1 MRGRKLLLTIPA
13 ISNLIV
19 CSHHEGSVVTS
30 NIGCMVSTTVKCSN
44 YQQSTATHFRWTNR
58 HSFVV
63 YTISTKGRGAEDI
76 VRGFITIHRRA
87 NCTKN
92 CFLPKM
98 QIIVFAKDWNLF
110 VLIASWR
117 RGNMPY
123 LFFSELSLCF
133 ISPPPTHCFCLG
145 LLAIHQVSNRKLF
158 RIDYFHRFLLLP
170 SSQHPWHVTGINN

>member
-44 YQQSTATHFRWTNR
+44 YQQSAASYFGWINR

-63 YTISTKGRGAEDI
+63 HTISTKGRGGC
-76 VRGFITIHRRA
+76 RGYRERVHH
-87 NCTKN
+87 CTTN

-117 RGNMPY
+117 RANMPY
-123 LFFSELSLCF
+123 LFFSKLSLCF

-145 LLAIHQVSNRKLF
+145 LLAIHQVLKRKLF
-158 RIDYFHRFLLLP
+158 RID
-170 SSQHPWHVTGINN
+170 